1 MKKHYRYY
9 RFFGGFLDTQENWL
23 NEMARKGFR
32 LVQTGRIS
40 YDFEQ
45 CEPGEYQYAIEFVAH
60 KSPDSVKEYHA
71 FLEELGYKVFY
82 KNMNLNVSF
91 AKLRWRPF
99 GERMGQISTNPGSY
113 NKEIFIIE
121 KKNDGKA
128 FELRTTNHDKVEYY
142 RPLRNTWL
150 TIAVILFTISVWSY
164 ISKSFISK
172 EVVVFALVGIVCIIP
187 AIQYQT
193 WISHFSACASIEE

>member
-121 KKNDGKA
+121 KRMMVKHLNC
-128 FELRTTNHDKVEYY
+128 TTNHDKVEYY
-142 RPLRNTWL
+142 RPNTWL

-164 ISKSFISK
+164 ISKSFTSK
-172 EVVVFALVGIVCIIP
+172 VVVFA
-187 AIQYQT
+187 
-193 WISHFSACASIEE
+193 F